1 MTEAEENR
9 ADVTKAAVT
18 ETAVTDTDMAEP
30 ADATARP
37 GKTWHIPPRRPAL
50 AKPLRA
56 GGAVL
61 AAIGSLL
68 PWATFVLNDGA
79 YPAKATLPYFDAP
92 FALESFRLHVMLLAL
107 AALVA
112 TFAPIPGR
120 GRVVRALGWGVI
132 AIATVN
138 LLFIAYQGG
147 GLGAVTAGEGV
158 AFGSLVALAGGIVI
172 VVGAYAGGIEQ
183 PVHLPTRGI
192 NRFVAWAVLLV
203 SFFALL
209 MLIASTLTAGGQGGV
224 TNPYAGAMFLSFLGF
239 AGGGLAALAGA
250 GVTSWISRLSEQHR
264 PFSIV
269 VLLLCAVALPFTNAG
284 TDYWM
289 TVAAN
294 IGVYAATAI
303 GLNVVVGLAG
313 LLDIGY
319 VAFLGIGALVA
330 ANLSGASAAAVG
342 VQVPFPLVVVIA
354 AIVTGTFGAIV
365 GSPTL
370 RVRGDYLAIV
380 TLAFG
385 EIFVRSAQNDIGGLT
400 NGSNAIPGIPAIS
413 MFGTGFNES
422 INVLGRKLPAG
433 VLYYFLV
440 VLLVALVMAMFANLK
455 YSRIGRAWI
464 AIREDEDVA
473 KAMGIRTGRAKI
485 LAFMVGATTAGI
497 AGTVFAHKLSTV
509 SYESFRFLESVTLLA
524 AVILGGMGTIPGA
537 VLGASVL
544 FVLPEKLREFS
555 EYRLLIFGL
564 ALVLIMR
571 FRPQGLLPDR
581 HRRAELAGEDLEG
594 RKLDEHPAMAAH
606 LPGVASPPKEAG
618 P

>member
-1 MTEAEENR
+1 MTTTW
-9 ADVTKAAVT
+9 VQ
-18 ETAVTDTDMAEP
+18 EP
-30 ADATARP
+30 RN
-37 GKTWHIPPRRPAL
+37 PAL
-50 AKPLRA
+50 AVPLRA

-61 AAIGSLL
+61 AGVGALL

-79 YPAKATLPYFDAP
+79 YPGKATLQFFDAP
-92 FALESFRLHVMLLAL
+92 FALTSFRLHVMLLAI
-107 AALVA
+107 ATVVA

-120 GRVVRALGWGVI
+120 GRVVRALGWGII
-132 AIATVN
+132 AIAGIN
-138 LLFIAYQGG
+138 LIFIAYRGG
-147 GLGAVTAGEGV
+147 GFGAVTVADNP
-158 AFGSLVALAGGIVI
+158 AFGGFVALAAGVVI
-172 VVGAYAGGIEQ
+172 VLGAYAGGIEQ
-183 PVHLPTRGI
+183 PVHLSIRGVG
-192 NRFVAWAVLLV
+192 RYLAWAVLLV
-203 SFFALL
+203 SFAGLL
-209 MLIASTLTAGGQGGV
+209 LLVAATLTAGGQGGV

-239 AGGGLAALAGA
+239 AGGGLAALQGA
-250 GVTSWISRLSEQHR
+250 GVVSWISRLSERHR
-264 PFSIV
+264 PFSII
-269 VLLLCAVALPFTNAG
+269 VLLVCALALPFTDAG

-330 ANLSGASAAAVG
+330 ANLSGAAAAAVDI
-342 VQVPFPLVVVIA
+342 QVPFPLVVVLA

-400 NGSNAIPGIPAIS
+400 NGANAIPGIPAIS
-413 MFGTGFNES
+413 MFGTGFNQS
-422 INVLGRKLPAG
+422 ITVLGRDLPSG

-440 VLLVALVMAMFANLK
+440 VLLVALIMAMFANLK
-455 YSRIGRAWI
+455 NSRIGRAWI

-473 KAMGIRTGRAKI
+473 KAMGIRTGRVKI

-544 FVLPEKLREFS
+544 FVLPEKLREFAD
-555 EYRLLIFGL
+555 YRLMIFGL

-594 RKLDEHPAMAAH
+594 RKLDELPAMEAH
-606 LPGVASPPKEAG
+606 LPGTAPGPKEAG
-618 P
+618 T